1 MASLGLYKA
10 SWRSIKVIQDIE
22 NITVATCNQNK
33 TTEIFMSFVC
43 VLESG
48 MCLTLTTHLQSTK
61 FSLEIL
67 ALYLEF
73 TKLTDEKVDFTLP
86 ICSKF
91 T

>member
-1 MASLGLYKA
+1 
-10 SWRSIKVIQDIE
+10 
-22 NITVATCNQNK
+22 
-33 TTEIFMSFVC
+33 MSFVC
-43 VLESG
+43 VLKSG
-48 MCLTLTTHLQSTK
+48 MCLTLTTHLQSTR
-61 FSLEIL
+61 FSLEML